1 MKGFRMKY
9 DFTTIMD
16 RRGHDALA
24 VDYMFAEPKEGFDAI
39 PMWVAD
45 MNYATAPAVID
56 AIRGR
61 LEHGAF
67 GYFRPRQEYYDE
79 IISWLKRRK
88 DMDFVTQDMIGYDSG
103 VLGGV
108 TSALKAF
115 KPANDKVLIH
125 APTYT
130 GFTGCLTN
138 AGFTLVH
145 SYLKVDENGIW
156 RMDFEDMAKKIE
168 EEGITAAVFCSP
180 HNPCGRVWER
190 WEVEGAMAVFEKHG
204 VKVVSDEIWSD
215 LILTGYKHT
224 PTLSVSDYAKNNVA
238 AMYAI
243 TKTYNLAG
251 MVGSYHVVCNPE
263 LKAAVEEQCGKS
275 HYNNMNV
282 LSMYAMLG
290 AYSPAG
296 EEWLE
301 ELLQVLSDNVNYA
314 CDYINERFEG
324 VCVSRPQ
331 GTYMLFP
338 DFSGWLEKTGK
349 TMDDLCTAMD
359 DIGCMICDG
368 RPFHGQSHL
377 RINVALPKAKVVEA
391 FERMDKYIFNVK

>member
-1 MKGFRMKY
+1 MKY

-16 RRGHDALA
+16 RRGHDAIAIENLPG
-24 VDYMFAEPKEGFDAI
+24 EPKEGFDAI

-45 MNYATAPAVID
+45 MNYATAPAVVD

-67 GYFRPRQEYYDE
+67 GYFNPRQEYYDA
-79 IISWLKRRK
+79 IIRWLKTRK
-88 DMDFVTQDMIGYDSG
+88 GADYLTQDMIGYDNG

-108 TSALKAF
+108 TSALRAYRPKD
-115 KPANDKVLIH
+115 NKVLIH
-125 APTYT
+125 APTYV

-145 SYLKVDENGIW
+145 SRLVPDEKGVW
-156 RMDFEDMAKKIE
+156 RMDFADMEKKIVD
-168 EEGITAAVFCSP
+168 EGITAAVFCSP

-190 WEVEGAMAVFEKHG
+190 WEIEGAMAVFEKYG

-215 LILTGYKHT
+215 LILTGHEHI
-224 PTLSVSDYAKNNVA
+224 PTQSVSDYAKNNVS

-251 MVGSYHVVCNPE
+251 LVGSYHVICNPE
-263 LKAAVEEQCGKS
+263 LKAAVEYQCGQS

-282 LSMYAMLG
+282 LSMYALLG

-301 ELLQVLSDNVNYA
+301 ELRTVLTDNVNYA
-314 CDYINERFEG
+314 CEYINDRFDG
-324 VCVSRPQ
+324 VWVGRPE

-349 TMDDLCTAMD
+349 TMDDLCRAMW
-359 DIGCMICDG
+359 DIGCAVNDG
-368 RPFHGQSHL
+368 RPFHGASHL
-377 RINVALPKAKVVEA
+377 RINVALPKVKVEEA
-391 FERMDKYIFNVK
+391 FDRMDKYIFGAK